1 LPKPVLFDRYASGY
15 RQSVESSIGFV
26 GRDLE
31 FFTRAKV
38 YHLRRLAR
46 SLPRPLA
53 VSSVLDVG
61 CGCGLTDEMI
71 LPYVGDLTGVDVSS
85 AMVGEAA
92 LRNPDAHYE
101 AYDGLVLPFPS
112 DSFDVVF
119 AICVVHHVDPA
130 GWDGLLAEM
139 WRVTR
144 AGGLSVV
151 IEHNPANPLTRRS
164 VDRCPF
170 DEDAVLVG
178 PRRLAQGLR
187 RAGARSVRHRYI
199 LFAPFGGDRARMAE
213 GLLGWLPAGAQHIV
227 WAQR

>member
-1 LPKPVLFDRYASGY
+1 MT
-15 RQSVESSIGFV
+15 
-26 GRDLE
+26 GR
-31 FFTRAKV
+31 R
-38 YHLRRLAR
+38 
-46 SLPRPLA
+46 
-53 VSSVLDVG
+53 
-61 CGCGLTDEMI
+61 
-71 LPYVGDLTGVDVSS
+71 
-85 AMVGEAA
+85 
-92 LRNPDAHYE
+92 
-101 AYDGLVLPFPS
+101 LPFPS
-112 DSFDVVF
+112 ASFDLAF

-130 GWDGLLAEM
+130 AWDGFLGEM

-144 AGGLSVV
+144 AGGLAVV

-164 VDRCPF
+164 VNRCPF